1 LASGLTTRPK
11 TGLGGFGPG
20 GFPGGNGG
28 GGSGGG
34 GDSFRKPATPDTYRL
49 GMRFALAA
57 ITMLFIALTSAYVV
71 RQGLDPEWRMIQRP
85 AVLWVNTIVLLA
97 SSLTIEKARRA
108 TRSGTRWLVLTLLL
122 GAAFVIG
129 QLIAW
134 RELSAEGVYLSTNP
148 HSSFFYLL
156 TGLHGLHLLGG
167 IAALS
172 YIVWRGSGEDLRARW
187 LGATALYWHFMDGL
201 WIYLFVLLFGWR

>member
-1 LASGLTTRPK
+1 MASGVTTRPK

-20 GFPGGNGG
+20 GFPGGN
-28 GGSGGG
+28 GGG

-71 RQGLDPEWRMIQRP
+71 RQGLDPEWRMIHRP

-108 TRSGTRWLVLTLLL
+108 TRSGTRWLVLTLVL

-156 TGLHGLHLLGG
+156 TGLHGLHLMGG

-172 YIVWRGSGEDLRARW
+172 YIVGRGSDEDLRARW
-187 LGATALYWHFMDGL
+187 IGATALYWHFMDGL